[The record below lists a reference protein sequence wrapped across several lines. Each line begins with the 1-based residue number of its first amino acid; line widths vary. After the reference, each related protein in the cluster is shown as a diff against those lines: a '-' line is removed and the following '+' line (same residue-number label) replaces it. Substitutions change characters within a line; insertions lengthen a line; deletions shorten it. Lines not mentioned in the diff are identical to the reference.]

1 MRAVDCVGALIR
13 DEEHRVYLQ
22 RRTAE
27 RRLLPGIWDIVGG
40 HLEAG
45 ETPEEALAWEV
56 EEETGWKVRDI
67 VRTVADWEWEWEGR
81 VRREIDYLVTVD
93 GDLTRPRLEPGKHD
107 KSAWAGP
114 DDLDLLMVNRTDGDR
129 RLRDLV
135 AHAVRSRFTDRLRL
149 EPITGPNGVLPGHA
163 PDLERLFADPW
174 VSRWYDG
181 SLSADQAADQA
192 AKHQA
197 DWDRDGAGKW
207 IAYDRTTGAL
217 AGRGGLS
224 RIPADTP
231 TAEAIAA
238 LAGPEW
244 ATDRLELGWALVETA
259 RGRGLATEIG
269 RAGLDY
275 AFNTLKASSVIA
287 FTEQSNAASQAVMQ
301 RLGMRYA
308 GEIRAEGW
316 SIDASKVLPDAPFAV
331 YVTDRAARAQE
342 VGEVVSDAV
351 RWAADQ
357 ADIRGLAMV
366 GSWARDVAR
375 MTSDLDVIVLTDV
388 PERYLG
394 EDDWLEVFGA
404 VSVVRR
410 QEWGPYLTEV
420 RIQRASG
427 LEVEV
432 GITATAWAASDPVDP
447 GTRRVVAD
455 GVRVL
460 HDPEQLLAALV
471 RVCTGPAADL

>member
-1 MRAVDCVGALIR
+1 MGALIR

-40 HLEAG
+40 HLEPG
-45 ETPEEALAWEV
+45 ETPEEALAREV

-93 GDLTRPRLEPGKHD
+93 GDLTRPRLEAGKHD
-107 KSAWAGP
+107 RSAWAGP
-114 DDLDLLMVNRTDGDR
+114 DDLDLLMVNRPDGDR

-135 AHAVRSRFTDRLRL
+135 AHTVRTRFTDRLRL

-163 PDLERLFADPW
+163 ADLERLFADPW
-174 VSRWYDG
+174 VSRWYD
-181 SLSADQAADQA
+181 LTLTADQATAQA
-192 AKHQA
+192 ARHQS

-217 AGRGGLS
+217 TGRGGLS
-224 RIPADTP
+224 RIPAGTP

-244 ATDRLELGWALVETA
+244 AADRLELGWALVESA
-259 RGRGLATEIG
+259 RGHGLATELG
-269 RAGLDY
+269 RAGLTY
-275 AFNTLKASSVIA
+275 AFNTLKASAVIA
-287 FTEQSNAASQAVMQ
+287 FTERSNTASQAVMQ

-308 GEIRAEGW
+308 GEIHAEGW
-316 SIDASKVLPDAPFAV
+316 STDASEVLPDAPFAV
-331 YVTDRAARAQE
+331 YLTNHATRAQE
-342 VGEVVSDAV
+342 VDEVVGNAV

-357 ADIRGLAMV
+357 PDIRGTAMV
-366 GSWARDVAR
+366 GSWARGAAG
-375 MTSDLDVIVLTDV
+375 MTSDLDVVVLTDV

-394 EDDWLEVFGA
+394 NDDWLEVFGA
-404 VSVVRR
+404 VRVVRR
-410 QEWGPYLTEV
+410 QQWGPHLTAV

-432 GITATAWAASDPVDP
+432 GITATAWASTDPVDP
-447 GTRRVVAD
+447 GTRSVVTD

-460 HDPEQLLAALV
+460 HDPEQLFAALV
-471 RVCTGPAADL
+471 RACADL